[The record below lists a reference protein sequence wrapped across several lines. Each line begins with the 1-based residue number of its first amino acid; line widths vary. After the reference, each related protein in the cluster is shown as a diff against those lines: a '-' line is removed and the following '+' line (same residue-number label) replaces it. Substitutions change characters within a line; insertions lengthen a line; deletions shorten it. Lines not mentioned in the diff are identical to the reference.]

1 MEEKQLQENILL
13 IAEIWNLRR
22 KEKKDE
28 HLSLPPPKSIVY
40 QDCLTKGQIA
50 LYTSKHITVSQQ
62 STSLIHLMMVWE

>member
-22 KEKKDE
+22 KENKDE
-28 HLSLPPPKSIVY
+28 HLSLLPPKSIVY
-40 QDCLTKGQIA
+40 QDCLIKGQIA